1 MLHDAAQ
8 LSQRDLIDI
17 VLLAEFPSFQKHVLD
32 CDIIPVVEAA
42 AKNDT
47 EPYVRASALRC
58 LTLMVK
64 IRLLWEHSLVK
75 LNLMV
80 SFDRPC

>member
-1 MLHDAAQ
+1 M
-8 LSQRDLIDI
+8 
-17 VLLAEFPSFQKHVLD
+17 
-32 CDIIPVVEAA
+32 VEAA
-42 AKNDT
+42 AKNDS

-80 SFDRPC
+80 SFFSINQRGFEIFLSRRTT